1 MNNGTVFTVNTKQER
16 NSILFHFRILQECR
30 LNVLDD
36 CTVAQSKCGSLGPAT
51 ARSVQKYFHYEEILQ
66 QWEES

>member
-1 MNNGTVFTVNTKQER
+1 MNNSTVFTLNTKQKR
-16 NSILFHFRILQECR
+16 NSILFHFKILQDCR

-36 CTVAQSKCGSLGPAT
+36 CTAAESKCGSLEPAT

-66 QWEES
+66 LWEES